1 MDDPQRETQ
10 NFRRF
15 PKGVN
20 NFGPP
25 PKGGGRKI
33 LDLMNFSFNVP
44 KTQFFHVLGVVV
56 LSIYIVLSEKNE
68 MIRKSYGDFRTL
80 PPPQPINN
88 EASLREVKEF
98 TSWGARDLRSRRRKF

>member
-44 KTQFFHVLGVVV
+44 KTQFFHVLGGIWGTFHFLVQGGAKIFRRVAKGG
-56 LSIYIVLSEKNE
+56 EK
-68 MIRKSYGDFRTL
+68 F
-80 PPPQPINN
+80 
-88 EASLREVKEF
+88 
-98 TSWGARDLRSRRRKF
+98 